1 MSDHDNYDTNAGHRA
16 ATAPYTSHH
25 PVPNIQKYEEQLQHR
40 KELENGDSSNGTPEQ
55 SGNVPPY
62 TSENRNAGGPAV
74 SDVVPQE
81 ADQGG
86 HNVTEEGDQDGKKQN
101 GAQESADTAQDPK
114 QKRKNMKHRKVDGGG
129 RVVTDPV
136 THLPVTIH
144 DSTEKELKNV
154 RDNNPPAGSEP
165 RSSITAAKDESQ
177 LHKETDEAER
187 EHRGMQKLF
196 PPPEFQPVKEQM
208 TNLYNRVMIIG
219 LCLSALASLAI
230 FYTSHW
236 IRGYGSKS
244 YTSFIISTYV
254 IPISGLAMSGAFL
267 WVLQGW
273 LRSKVDGIWD
283 DELWEASKAQEHEL
297 VDSPTPEST
306 QWLNSILASVWPLIN
321 PDLFTSLA
329 DMLEDV
335 MQASLPKMVR
345 MISVDDLGQGSE
357 AVRILGVRWLPT
369 GAASKSVSVD
379 GKVKSDKNENSD
391 RKASG
396 EGELQS
402 DTKPKGSGQQNGR
415 ANGGKKDDQ
424 QEESDDQNIAE
435 GMEGEEGDFVNM
447 EVAFA
452 YRVSSSGKGLKKKVK
467 NAHLLLAFYL
477 PGGIKFRKYTPRNPA
492 LRCTDVVSCLGGV
505 GWNCWHTK
513 DATSAVS

>member
-1 MSDHDNYDTNAGHRA
+1 MSDHDNFDTTAGNRA

-55 SGNVPPY
+55 SGNAPPY
-62 TSENRNAGGPAV
+62 TSENRNAEEPAA
-74 SDVVPQE
+74 SDGNPQA
-81 ADQGG
+81 ADHGR
-86 HNVTEEGDQDGKKQN
+86 HNDTEEGDQDSKKQ
-101 GAQESADTAQDPK
+101 GGTQESPVTAQDPK
-114 QKRKNMKHRKVDGGG
+114 QKRKNIKHRKADGGG

-154 RDNNPPAGSEP
+154 PENYPPAGSEP
-165 RSSITAAKDESQ
+165 RSSTTASKDESQ
-177 LHKETDEAER
+177 LHKEKDEAER
-187 EHRGMQKLF
+187 EHEGIHKLF
-196 PPPEFQPVKEQM
+196 PPPEFQPIKEQI
-208 TNLYNRVMIIG
+208 TNLYSRVIVIG
-219 LCLSALASLAI
+219 LCASALTSIAT
-230 FYTSHW
+230 FYISHW
-236 IRGYGSKS
+236 MSKYGPKS
-244 YTSFIISTYV
+244 YASFIMSTFL
-254 IPISGLAMSGAFL
+254 IPLSGLALGGAFL

-273 LRSKVDGIWD
+273 LRRKVDGIWD
-283 DELWEASKAQEHEL
+283 DEIWEASKAQEHRL
-297 VDSPTPEST
+297 IDSPTPEST
-306 QWLNSILASVWPLIN
+306 QWLNSILSSVWPLVD

-379 GKVKSDKNENSD
+379 GKVKSDKIKNSD
-391 RKASG
+391 RKVPG
-396 EGELQS
+396 EGDLQS
-402 DTKPKGSGQQNGR
+402 DTKPKDTDQQNGQ
-415 ANGGKKDDQ
+415 ANKDKQGDK
-424 QEESDDQNIAE
+424 QEENDDQNIAE

-452 YRVSSSGKGLKKKVK
+452 YRASSSGKKIKEKVK

-477 PGGIKFRKYTPRNPA
+477 PGGLKFRESLLLIMFR
-492 LRCTDVVSCLGGV
+492 DVLIIFSCLGGI
-505 GWNCWHTK
+505 GWNCWHTEN
-513 DATSAVS
+513 ATAAMS